1 LLPLLTSE
9 KSSIIDEHKIA
20 EKMKV
25 LMFGWEFPP
34 FNSGGLG
41 VACYGLSKALAK
53 QGVEVFFVLPKKI
66 NCQTDFCR
74 LIFAD
79 ENPIDAEKILKAAY
93 LSPDIYGKIAQGL
106 FAGRGLVDE
115 VKRYALLVREIA
127 KRESFDIIHA
137 HDWLCYPAGIMAK
150 KISGK
155 PLVAHIHATEFDRT
169 GGHNVNEQV
178 YAIEKEGFSKADK
191 IAAVSN
197 FTKQKVIDNYG
208 INPEKIAIVYNGLDF
223 QRTAR
228 DFHNSLN
235 LGGLKKKFQIVL
247 FLGRLTLQKGPD
259 YFLLAAKKVLEKNP
273 NVYFVMA
280 GSGDMEAQLINSAI
294 DLGIADKVIFT
305 GFLRDEN
312 LSKIYQLADLFV
324 MPSVSEPFGL
334 TALEALSHG
343 APAIISKQSG
353 VSEVIKNCL
362 KVDFWD
368 INEMA
373 AKILAVLQYPILSQ
387 IMSQNGQTEV
397 QNITWDNS
405 ATTCLNIYNEV
416 LT

>member
-1 LLPLLTSE
+1 
-9 KSSIIDEHKIA
+9 
-20 EKMKV
+20 MKV

-34 FNSGGLG
+34 FNAGGLG

-53 QGVEVFFVLPKKI
+53 QGVEVLFVLPKKI
-66 NCQTDFCR
+66 DCRADFCR

-93 LSPDIYGKIAQGL
+93 LTPDQYGKIAQGL
-106 FAGRGLVDE
+106 FSGGRGLVDE
-115 VKRYALLVREIA
+115 VKRYALLAREIA

-137 HDWLCYPAGIMAK
+137 HDWLCYPAGIAAK
-150 KISGK
+150 EVSAK
-155 PLVAHIHATEFDRT
+155 PLVVHIHATEFDRT

-191 IAAVSN
+191 IVAVSN
-197 FTKQKVIDNYG
+197 FTKQKVIDNYD
-208 INPEKIAIVYNGLDF
+208 ISPEKIAVVHNGLDF
-223 QRTAR
+223 QETAHN
-228 DFHNSLN
+228 FYNSLN
-235 LGGLKKKFQIVL
+235 LGELKKKFKIVL

-259 YFLLAAKKVLEKNP
+259 YFLLAAKKVLQKNP
-273 NVYFVMA
+273 NIYFVMA

-312 LSKIYQLADLFV
+312 LAKIYQLADLYIL
-324 MPSVSEPFGL
+324 PSVSEPFGI
-334 TALEALSHG
+334 TALEALGHG
-343 APAIISKQSG
+343 TPAIISKQSG
-353 VSEVIKNCL
+353 VGEVIKNCL

-373 AKILAVLQYPILSQ
+373 AKILAVLQYPILRQ
-387 IMSQNGQTEV
+387 AMSQNGQSEA

-405 ATTCLNIYNEV
+405 AKICLDVYNNI
-416 LT
+416 LG

>member
-1 LLPLLTSE
+1 
-9 KSSIIDEHKIA
+9 
-20 EKMKV
+20 
-25 LMFGWEFPP
+25 
-34 FNSGGLG
+34 
-41 VACYGLSKALAK
+41 
-53 QGVEVFFVLPKKI
+53 
-66 NCQTDFCR
+66 
-74 LIFAD
+74 
-79 ENPIDAEKILKAAY
+79 
-93 LSPDIYGKIAQGL
+93 
-106 FAGRGLVDE
+106 
-115 VKRYALLVREIA
+115 
-127 KRESFDIIHA
+127 
-137 HDWLCYPAGIMAK
+137 
-150 KISGK
+150 
-155 PLVAHIHATEFDRT
+155 
-169 GGHNVNEQV
+169 
-178 YAIEKEGFSKADK
+178 
-191 IAAVSN
+191 
-197 FTKQKVIDNYG
+197 
-208 INPEKIAIVYNGLDF
+208 
-223 QRTAR
+223 
-228 DFHNSLN
+228 
-235 LGGLKKKFQIVL
+235 
-247 FLGRLTLQKGPD
+247 
-259 YFLLAAKKVLEKNP
+259 
-273 NVYFVMA
+273 
-280 GSGDMEAQLINSAI
+280 
-294 DLGIADKVIFT
+294 LGIADKVIFT